1 MVNKWLIGI
10 IAALFCGCVLFYNL
24 WDNTRSELKAAKEY
38 NKTLESELKRRDD
51 NEKSLSKRITELTE
65 LYNANADWANS
76 SVPDSIIKQL
86 SKSCKACK
94 QTADYL
100 YQTHQNECRYG

>member
-38 NKTLESELKRRDD
+38 NQTLESELKRRDE
-51 NEKSLSKRITELTE
+51 NEKTLSKRITELSE
-65 LYNANADWANS
+65 LYSNHADWANS
-76 SVPDSIIKQL
+76 SVPVSIVDRL

-94 QTADYL
+94 
-100 YQTHQNECRYG
+100 

>member
-38 NKTLESELKRRDD
+38 NQTLESELKRRDE
-51 NEKSLSKRITELTE
+51 NEKTLSKRITELSE
-65 LYNANADWANS
+65 LYRSHSDWANS
-76 SVPDSIIKQL
+76 SVPDDIVNGL

-94 QTADYL
+94 
-100 YQTHQNECRYG
+100 